1 MADCKV
7 YKQAISCQP
16 VTEKPCLCEA
26 GIMFSAVCSCVS
38 QSVCL
43 SVQKKMKSCWIRNV
57 MVYKNICYGLSC
69 TIWWLHL
76 GDIWHWPDCKSCFSI
91 SVFFGPTPHPLCE
104 RYRLNQ
110 AANTVTAIPLSWTLK
125 QGRRRVSPRRTQRT
139 PSELKLMVARRL
151 CSRVTV

>member
-104 RYRLNQ
+104 RYRLITQ
-110 AANTVTAIPLSWTLK
+110 QTLWRPFHYPGLSNRGVVGSVLDARSEPVSYTHLTLPTIL
-125 QGRRRVSPRRTQRT
+125 RV
-139 PSELKLMVARRL
+139 
-151 CSRVTV
+151 